1 MKKKYAPSWE
11 KNLFFQDELME
22 RMKKMSK
29 IADFYGKVMASP
41 ELQGKVA
48 NVLAGRNIADASD
61 DQLKEIGEIA
71 KSLGFDIDLEEAKKY
86 ISSDAVKVS
95 DEALDAVAGGLQ
107 KGTFKCS
114 GKNAG
119 NKDESNP
126 DISK

>member
-1 MKKKYAPSWE
+1 MKKKYVPSWE
-11 KNLFFQDELME
+11 KNLFFQDEFME

-71 KSLGFDIDLEEAKKY
+71 KSLGFDIDLRRRRSTSAP
-86 ISSDAVKVS
+86 
-95 DEALDAVAGGLQ
+95 
-107 KGTFKCS
+107 TR
-114 GKNAG
+114 
-119 NKDESNP
+119 
-126 DISK
+126 